1 MKHFS
6 CCRLSC
12 LCSLRFFA
20 YYLLYVVYV
29 SVLVL
34 TEEPTDCTT
43 RCYLFFV
50 FLFFFLTLLWCQISA
65 LKKNSVWV
73 ECHER
78 MARWF
83 VLMDHHM
90 KHDSGTHC
98 TPALPFLPYLTL
110 LCPTLFSQPQTTFF
124 ALPYTSL
131 HFSSPCYLM
140 CCRIHLNTAQ
150 CTNTKTE

>member
-1 MKHFS
+1 MFFTFFRILFVVCGVCVRARTYRRTHGLHHTMLFVL
-6 CCRLSC
+6 CLPLFLS
-12 LCSLRFFA
+12 S
-20 YYLLYVVYV
+20 
-29 SVLVL
+29 
-34 TEEPTDCTT
+34 
-43 RCYLFFV
+43 
-50 FLFFFLTLLWCQISA
+50 LLWCQISA